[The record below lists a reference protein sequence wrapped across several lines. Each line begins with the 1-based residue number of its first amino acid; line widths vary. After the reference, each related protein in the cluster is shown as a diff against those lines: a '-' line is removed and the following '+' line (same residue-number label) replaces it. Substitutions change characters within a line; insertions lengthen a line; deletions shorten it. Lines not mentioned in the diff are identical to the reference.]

1 MKKRMLQVIRSLME
15 YTVSNIDLKT
25 LFILIFLFVINILY
39 EKYIKLK
46 KKFKH

>member
-25 LFILIFLFVINILY
+25 LFILIFLFVINILQK
-39 EKYIKLK
+39 KYIEMK
-46 KKFKH
+46 KIFKH